1 MTESSTAMNELFQL
15 VANVLK
21 VPAHSVSAGTAM
33 EDTPA
38 WDSLAHMDLIVTL
51 EEHYR
56 MQLTPDDMVALR
68 SVGAIAELLKSKG
81 LLQ

>member
-1 MTESSTAMNELFQL
+1 MNELLQL
-15 VANVLK
+15 VANALK
-21 VPAHSVSAGTAM
+21 VPADTVTAQMAM
-33 EDTPA
+33 EDTAA
-38 WDSLAHMDLIVTL
+38 WDSLAHMELIVSL

-68 SVGAIAELLKSKG
+68 SVGAIAQLLQSKG

>member
-1 MTESSTAMNELFQL
+1 MNQL
-15 VANVLK
+15 IQIVAEALK
-21 VPAHSVSAGTAM
+21 IPPDQVSAQMTM
-33 EDTPA
+33 EGTPA
-38 WDSLAHMDLIVTL
+38 WDSLAHMELIVSL

-68 SVGAIAELLKSKG
+68 SVGAIAELLKMKG

>member
-1 MTESSTAMNELFQL
+1 MNELLQL
-15 VANVLK
+15 MANVLK
-21 VPAHSVSAGTAM
+21 VPPHSLTVETAM
-33 EDTPA
+33 EGTPA